1 MIRPTTVIAIL
12 ILLSSVYGLFQVKY
26 RVQDL
31 NKDLAEINRQIE
43 EEQEAMHVLKA
54 EWAYLNQPERLR
66 ALVGRHLQL
75 GAINVS
81 QLRDPVA
88 SVAQQPVMVAA
99 VEERVKE
106 AKTVKPQQKLQQV
119 AKLDKPEPKA
129 KHVAAK
135 EKKATA
141 LAHNIQPLYPNMAPL
156 LTSLA
161 VE

>member
-54 EWAYLNQPERLR
+54 EWAYLNQPKRLM

-81 QLRDPVA
+81 QLREPVEA
-88 SVAQQPVMVAA
+88 TTPPVMVAA
-99 VEERVKE
+99 AEERAKEVKS
-106 AKTVKPQQKLQQV
+106 VKPQPKPQQV
-119 AKLDKPEPKA
+119 AKLDKPEPKT

-135 EKKATA
+135 EKKATT